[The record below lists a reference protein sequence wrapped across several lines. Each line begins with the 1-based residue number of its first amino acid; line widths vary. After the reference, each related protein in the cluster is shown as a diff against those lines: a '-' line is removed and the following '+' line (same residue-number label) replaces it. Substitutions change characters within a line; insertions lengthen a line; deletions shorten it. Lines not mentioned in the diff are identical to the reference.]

1 MSMTPDGWTLAFYA
15 ACSFSAMLHQSP
27 VLERTLIAD
36 LLCAVHR
43 ERLVTGIT
51 TGILPASATTGML
64 LGFGI
69 RLGAPARAFQAI
81 GALLADANRMPSLA
95 TVLGIV
101 LHITATLLCGVAYIA
116 LVDDSEDHLIAWA
129 ITVGAGAA
137 ALLFIVARTFGG
149 SIALALTP
157 GNLMAIGVVIAITLP
172 IGMRFAPSRV

>member
-1 MSMTPDGWTLAFYA
+1 
-15 ACSFSAMLHQSP
+15 
-27 VLERTLIAD
+27 
-36 LLCAVHR
+36 
-43 ERLVTGIT
+43 
-51 TGILPASATTGML
+51 ML

-101 LHITATLLCGVAYIA
+101 LHVTATLLCGVAYIA

-129 ITVGAGAA
+129 ITVGAGAS

>member
-1 MSMTPDGWTLAFYA
+1 MWNE
-15 ACSFSAMLHQSP
+15 SP

-36 LLCAVHR
+36 LLCAVNR

-51 TGILPASATTGML
+51 TGVIPASATTGMM

-81 GALLADANRMPSLA
+81 GALLADASRTPSLA
-95 TVLGIV
+95 TLLGVLLQI
-101 LHITATLLCGVAYIA
+101 IAMLLCGLAYVT
-116 LVDDSEDHLIAWA
+116 LVDDSKGHPIAWA

-137 ALLFIVARTFGG
+137 ALFFIAARTFGG